1 MRLLFLSIYVAMKFL
16 KKLILKKFK
25 EAKQKVLSFKLP
37 ELDLDKLQFNT
48 KLTTV
53 VAACVM
59 FCLFANSSAG
69 FNSKAVFAVDSPES
83 ETETINLWWK
93 ADIASYDNLSLVD
106 YAQAPEVK
114 SSSKNEDK
122 PHEYFPS
129 STTTAVTTAVT
140 TAPVTTTEPAVT
152 SVLEVEPP
160 PEIEVPVAPEKEI
173 ITPVSGSFTFVTYGW
188 GHGVGL
194 SQNGANFYAKYGG
207 YNYRQILEHYY
218 PGVTIAQSGLTNEW
232 FTIDGMTV
240 PAIDAVAGVVA
251 NEMSSS
257 FDSEALKAQIVAVYT
272 IFKYNNGDANGLHM
286 KAVPD
291 KIYNLVREV
300 MGEAC
305 YFGGG
310 YAMTVFS
317 ASCGGASANCCDV
330 FVADLPYL
338 RSVPSEYDAT
348 YDPHYGTV
356 KEISAER
363 VRELVEPYF
372 EITLSDDPYNWFTIE
387 SIGDGGYVTRLNLDG
402 QMTIKA
408 TSLRACL
415 SLKSTN
421 FEIIF

>member
-1 MRLLFLSIYVAMKFL
+1 
-16 KKLILKKFK
+16 
-25 EAKQKVLSFKLP
+25 
-37 ELDLDKLQFNT
+37 
-48 KLTTV
+48 
-53 VAACVM
+53 M
-59 FCLFANSSAG
+59 FCLFVNSSVG
-69 FNSKAVFAVDSPES
+69 FNSKAVFAVDSPET

-106 YAQAPEVK
+106 YGQAPLVESSEK
-114 SSSKNEDK
+114 STAK
-122 PHEYFPS
+122 PVEYFPE
-129 STTTAVTTAVT
+129 TTKPAVT
-140 TAPVTTTEPAVT
+140 TAPVTTTAPAVT

-160 PEIEVPVAPEKEI
+160 PEIEVPVAPEQETV
-173 ITPVSGSFTFVTYGW
+173 TPVSGNFSFVTYGW
-188 GHGVGL
+188 GHGVGM

-218 PGVTIAQSGLTNEW
+218 PGVTIAQSGLTDEW

-251 NEMSSS
+251 NEMSPS
-257 FDSEALKAQIVAVYT
+257 FHTEALKAQIVAVYT

-291 KIYNLVREV
+291 KIYSLVQEV

-317 ASCGGASANCCDV
+317 ASCAGASANCCDV
-330 FVADLPYL
+330 FVADLEYL
-338 RSVPSEYDAT
+338 RSVPSEYDAA

-356 KEISAER
+356 KEISSER

-372 EITLSDDPYNWFTIE
+372 GVTLSNDPSNWFTIE
-387 SIGDGGYVTRLNLDG
+387 SIGDGGYIKKINLDG
-402 QMTIKA
+402 QLTIKA